1 MAYSATAAEDGGQ
14 AEARRPLDRQG
25 EGQARAHVGSLLS
38 LPLSRE
44 MVATASRV
52 SLLRAFILEG
62 RCYRLGCGVN
72 IHKYLITVLGC
83 LSRD

>member
-1 MAYSATAAEDGGQ
+1 MAYSAAAAEDGGQ

-44 MVATASRV
+44 MVDDRD
-52 SLLRAFILEG
+52 R
-62 RCYRLGCGVN
+62 
-72 IHKYLITVLGC
+72 
-83 LSRD
+83 LSRIASASVHLGWSGGTLLSAWMESY